1 MFCVFSYINFMFVSK
16 PKESY
21 FSPTFIGVQAVEK
34 VTTREIEISCNLL
47 PAPPLGAQLINVPT
61 LDESFAT

>member
-1 MFCVFSYINFMFVSK
+1 MFVSK